1 MIRKTVTTRL
11 VYKKSKVNTKHSK
24 VHYMKSV
31 FLEKVGKLVNFIQN
45 FKALQK
51 DSKKLKDHKKS
62 LVFIVLFINAFK

>member
-1 MIRKTVTTRL
+1 
-11 VYKKSKVNTKHSK
+11 
-24 VHYMKSV
+24 MKSV